1 MTRFHV
7 LPHPL
12 SVLVVTGLALA
23 GLVLPPSPVAAAPA
37 DPASVSPVASGPA
50 QDGSTASPTGAPDG
64 TGRAALSIPGPAQ
77 ALPPAV
83 AEGQQGYLR
92 TLQPGD
98 AEAVPGWKAR
108 SVASESVTVG
118 YTYQGEDGSTDG
130 RIYAWSDLD
139 RDGQGGVAPGSA
151 PHDATQPE
159 PDSASQDA
167 ATQATPDGADQATQ
181 DATTQATQDGAAQD
195 AATQV
200 APHGAAQPTQPTPD
214 EPGQDEG
221 AGQEVT
227 GRGRTPGSVLE
238 DGNGYLVNPN
248 GSAVVRP
255 TGSATTWAF
264 TKPGTYTL
272 HVAPKGQGDKGQGD
286 EAASQEAVDY
296 TVTVGDAVGQGGG
309 AQPGSG
315 AGPEAQPGPVG
326 QPAPAE
332 QPGPATE
339 KPETSPGVQPASPL
353 DGRKSPSDGR
363 KPASNGQETTSSA
376 QTPTDG
382 ASASDTRQGS
392 PAPSQGSQQSTSSNG
407 AGGSAPGGTG
417 NGTASRPG
425 TAVTPGPGRSSGTTP
440 GSGRSATTPP
450 ETCLATT
457 VTREATAEEAK
468 RLGISPKTTAPAPAP
483 VANTAVTTLTFK
495 VGDGAPAAGGVDK
508 GGFDLGPVVENG
520 TVLARVRNDD
530 DKWVDPSSMTFAL
543 GGAARTKAPGDVS
556 SVAAEGSTVWAISSR
571 GGAGSLSLG
580 LSARHKNLVS
590 GTTGG
595 VEFTLLSVSGPD
607 KGKVGVYSPGFL
619 GGAVAR
625 DKDGKPVL
633 FFDKEGSG
641 YTLPHGARGLQNWMF
656 TEPGTYKL
664 TIAMKVTPVSGEL
677 TGSVGGA
684 TSASPA
690 PTGPGGATS
699 PATPG
704 PTAPTSPAP
713 GGSGGSSPAPSGPA
727 APTSPAAPGSTAPG
741 GASTAS
747 PGGVRSV
754 ASGGSPA
761 GVNAVGAATGP
772 DSSSG
777 SSGSPTRPGSS
788 GSPAAP
794 GSPGASNPDSARP
807 TGAPTNPTGAP
818 VGPTPTSSSTP
829 RSSGSTATLV
839 PTGETGPNGLP
850 MVKEIVG
857 RTPSGKPCTPGS
869 LARTGASP
877 LVPLT
882 LAGVLALVGT
892 AAVVTRRRAL
902 ARYVSARR

>member
-167 ATQATPDGADQATQ
+167 ATQAT
-181 DATTQATQDGAAQD
+181 QDGAAQD

-255 TGSATTWAF
+255 TRSATTWAF

-272 HVAPKGQGDKGQGD
+272 HVAPKGQGDK
-286 EAASQEAVDY
+286 AASRETVDY

-353 DGRKSPSDGR
+353 DGSALNGQ
-363 KPASNGQETTSSA
+363 KPAPEQQETTSSA

-382 ASASDTRQGS
+382 ASASDTRPTNPAS
-392 PAPSQGSQQSTSSNG
+392 PQGSQQSTSSNG
-407 AGGSAPGGTG
+407 VGGSAPGGTG

-571 GGAGSLSLG
+571 GGVGSLSLG

-633 FFDKEGSG
+633 FFDKEGSS
-641 YTLPHGARGLQNWMF
+641 YTLPHEARGLQNWMF

-704 PTAPTSPAP
+704 PAAPTSPAP

-754 ASGGSPA
+754 AGGGSLA

-772 DSSSG
+772 DPSSG
-777 SSGSPTRPGSS
+777 SSAGSTRPGSS
-788 GSPAAP
+788 GSPGAP
-794 GSPGASNPDSARP
+794 GSPGASNPNSARP

-818 VGPTPTSSSTP
+818 VGPTPTSSSSTP

>member
-130 RIYAWSDLD
+130 KIYAWSDLD
-139 RDGQGGVAPGSA
+139 KDGQGVAPGSTS
-151 PHDATQPE
+151 HDATQPE

-167 ATQATPDGADQATQ
+167 STQPAPDGADQATQ

-200 APHGAAQPTQPTPD
+200 APHGATQATQPSPD

-238 DGNGYLVNPN
+238 DGKGYLVSPN

-272 HVAPKGQGDKGQGD
+272 HVTPKGQGDK
-286 EAASQEAVDY
+286 AASRETVDY

-353 DGRKSPSDGR
+353 DGSALNGQ
-363 KPASNGQETTSSA
+363 KPAPEQQETTSSA

-382 ASASDTRQGS
+382 ASASDTRPTNPAS
-392 PAPSQGSQQSTSSNG
+392 PQGSQQSTSSNG
-407 AGGSAPGGTG
+407 VGGSAPGGTG

-571 GGAGSLSLG
+571 GGVGSLSLG

-641 YTLPHGARGLQNWMF
+641 YTLPHEARGLQNWMF

-704 PTAPTSPAP
+704 PAAPTSPAP

-754 ASGGSPA
+754 AGGGSPA

-772 DSSSG
+772 DPSSG
-777 SSGSPTRPGSS
+777 SSAGSTRPGSS
-788 GSPAAP
+788 GSP
-794 GSPGASNPDSARP
+794 GASNPNSARP

-818 VGPTPTSSSTP
+818 VGPTPTSSSSSSTP

>member
-23 GLVLPPSPVAAAPA
+23 GLVLPASPVAAAPA

-77 ALPPAV
+77 DLPPAV

-151 PHDATQPE
+151 PHGTTQPT

-167 ATQATPDGADQATQ
+167 STQPAPDGADQATQ

-200 APHGAAQPTQPTPD
+200 APHGATQATQPSPD

-238 DGNGYLVNPN
+238 DGRGYLVSPN

-272 HVAPKGQGDKGQGD
+272 HVTPKGQGD
-286 EAASQEAVDY
+286 EAASRETVDY

-353 DGRKSPSDGR
+353 DGSALNGQ
-363 KPASNGQETTSSA
+363 KPAPEQQETTSSA

-382 ASASDTRQGS
+382 ASASDTRPTNPAS
-392 PAPSQGSQQSTSSNG
+392 PQGSQQSTSSNG
-407 AGGSAPGGTG
+407 VGGSAPGGTG

-457 VTREATAEEAK
+457 VTREATAEEAR
-468 RLGISPKTTAPAPAP
+468 RLGISPKTTAPAPTP

-571 GGAGSLSLG
+571 GGVGSLSLG

-704 PTAPTSPAP
+704 PAAPTSPTP

-754 ASGGSPA
+754 AGGGSPV
-761 GVNAVGAATGP
+761 GVSAVGAATGP

-794 GSPGASNPDSARP
+794 GSPGASSPNSASP
-807 TGAPTNPTGAP
+807 TGAPAS
-818 VGPTPTSSSTP
+818 PTPTSSSTP

-882 LAGVLALVGT
+882 LAGVLTLVGT

-902 ARYVSARR
+902 TRYVSARR

>member
-1 MTRFHV
+1 M
-7 LPHPL
+7 
-12 SVLVVTGLALA
+12 
-23 GLVLPPSPVAAAPA
+23 
-37 DPASVSPVASGPA
+37 
-50 QDGSTASPTGAPDG
+50 
-64 TGRAALSIPGPAQ
+64 
-77 ALPPAV
+77 
-83 AEGQQGYLR
+83 
-92 TLQPGD
+92 
-98 AEAVPGWKAR
+98 R
-108 SVASESVTVG
+108 SVAGESVTVR
-118 YTYQGEDGSTDG
+118 YTHQGEDGSKDG
-130 RIYAWSDLD
+130 KIYAWSDLD

-151 PHDATQPE
+151 PHGTTQPT

-167 ATQATPDGADQATQ
+167 STQPAPDGADQATQ
-181 DATTQATQDGAAQD
+181 DAATQATQDDAAQD

-200 APHGAAQPTQPTPD
+200 APHGTTQATQPTPD

-238 DGNGYLVNPN
+238 DGRGYLVSPN

-272 HVAPKGQGDKGQGD
+272 HVTPKGQGD

-332 QPGPATE
+332 QAGPATE
-339 KPETSPGVQPASPL
+339 MPETSPGDQPASPP
-353 DGRKSPSDGR
+353 DGSALNEQKLAPEQQGT
-363 KPASNGQETTSSA
+363 ASSA

-382 ASASDTRQGS
+382 ASASDTRPTNPAS
-392 PAPSQGSQQSTSSNG
+392 PQGSQQSTSSNG
-407 AGGSAPGGTG
+407 AGGSASGGTG

-457 VTREATAEEAK
+457 VTREATAEEAR
-468 RLGISPKTTAPAPAP
+468 RLGISPKTTAPAPTP

-530 DKWVDPSSMTFAL
+530 DKWVDPTSMTFAL

-571 GGAGSLSLG
+571 SGAGSLSLG

-590 GTTGG
+590 GTTGA

-882 LAGVLALVGT
+882 LAGVLTLVGT

>member
-23 GLVLPPSPVAAAPA
+23 GLVLPASPVAAAPA
-37 DPASVSPVASGPA
+37 DPASPVSSGPA

-151 PHDATQPE
+151 PHGTTQPE
-159 PDSASQDA
+159 PDSATA
-167 ATQATPDGADQATQ
+167 
-181 DATTQATQDGAAQD
+181 TQATQDGASQD
-195 AATQV
+195 AAT
-200 APHGAAQPTQPTPD
+200 PTTSATPD

-238 DGNGYLVNPN
+238 DGRGYLVSPN

-272 HVAPKGQGDKGQGD
+272 HVTPKGQGDNGQGD

-332 QPGPATE
+332 QAGPATE
-339 KPETSPGVQPASPL
+339 MPETSPRDQPASP
-353 DGRKSPSDGR
+353 PDGR
-363 KPASNGQETTSSA
+363 KPASNEQKLAPEQQGTASSA

-382 ASASDTRQGS
+382 ASASDTRPTNPAS
-392 PAPSQGSQQSTSSNG
+392 PQGSQQSTSSNG
-407 AGGSAPGGTG
+407 AGGSASGGTG

-641 YTLPHGARGLQNWMF
+641 YTLPHEARGLQNWMF

-704 PTAPTSPAP
+704 PAAPTSPAP

-754 ASGGSPA
+754 AGGGSPA

-772 DSSSG
+772 DPSSG
-777 SSGSPTRPGSS
+777 SSAGSTRPGSS
-788 GSPAAP
+788 GSP
-794 GSPGASNPDSARP
+794 GASNPNSARP
-807 TGAPTNPTGAP
+807 TGAPAS
-818 VGPTPTSSSTP
+818 PTPTSSSTP

-892 AAVVTRRRAL
+892 AAVVTRRQAL

>member
-12 SVLVVTGLALA
+12 SVLIVTGLALA

-50 QDGSTASPTGAPDG
+50 QDGSTASPAGAPDG

-77 ALPPAV
+77 DLPPVV

-98 AEAVPGWKAR
+98 AEAVPGWQAR
-108 SVASESVTVG
+108 SVAGESVTVG

-159 PDSASQDA
+159 PDSATATQATQDGTAQDAATQDA
-167 ATQATPDGADQATQ
+167 ATQAT
-181 DATTQATQDGAAQD
+181 QDGASQD
-195 AATQV
+195 AAT
-200 APHGAAQPTQPTPD
+200 PTTSAAPD

-238 DGNGYLVNPN
+238 DGRGYLVSPN

-272 HVAPKGQGDKGQGD
+272 HVTPKGQGD
-286 EAASQEAVDY
+286 ETASREAVDY

-309 AQPGSG
+309 AQSGSG
-315 AGPEAQPGPVG
+315 AGPGAQPGPAG

-332 QPGPATE
+332 QAGPATE
-339 KPETSPGVQPASPL
+339 MPETSPGDQPASPP
-353 DGRKSPSDGR
+353 DGSALNEQKSAPEQ
-363 KPASNGQETTSSA
+363 QETTSSA

-382 ASASDTRQGS
+382 ASASDTRSTS
-392 PAPSQGSQQSTSSNG
+392 PASPQGSQQSTSSNG
-407 AGGSAPGGTG
+407 VGGSASGGTG
-417 NGTASRPG
+417 NGSTASRPG

-457 VTREATAEEAK
+457 VTREATAEEAR
-468 RLGISPKTTAPAPAP
+468 RLGISPKTTAPAPTP

-571 GGAGSLSLG
+571 SGAGSLSLG

-590 GTTGG
+590 GTTGA

-704 PTAPTSPAP
+704 PAAPTSPAP

-882 LAGVLALVGT
+882 LAGVLTLVGT

>member
-37 DPASVSPVASGPA
+37 DPASVSPVTSGPA

-151 PHDATQPE
+151 PHSATQPT

-167 ATQATPDGADQATQ
+167 STQPAPDGADQATQ
-181 DATTQATQDGAAQD
+181 DATT
-195 AATQV
+195 
-200 APHGAAQPTQPTPD
+200 PTTSATPD

-238 DGNGYLVNPN
+238 DGRGYLVSPN

-272 HVAPKGQGDKGQGD
+272 HVTPKGQGD

-296 TVTVGDAVGQGGG
+296 TVTVGDAVGQG
-309 AQPGSG
+309 AQSGSG
-315 AGPEAQPGPVG
+315 AGPGAQPGPVG

-339 KPETSPGVQPASPL
+339 GSETSPGTQPASPQ
-353 DGRKSPSDGR
+353 DGQSAPEQQRT
-363 KPASNGQETTSSA
+363 ASSA

-382 ASASDTRQGS
+382 ASASDTRSTS
-392 PAPSQGSQQSTSSNG
+392 PASPQGSQQFTSSNG
-407 AGGSAPGGTG
+407 VGGSAPGGTG

-457 VTREATAEEAK
+457 VTREATAEEAR
-468 RLGISPKTTAPAPAP
+468 RLGISPKTTAPAPTP

-590 GTTGG
+590 GTTGA

-607 KGKVGVYSPGFL
+607 KGKAGVYSPGFL

-777 SSGSPTRPGSS
+777 SSAGSTRPGSS
-788 GSPAAP
+788 GSPGAP
-794 GSPGASNPDSARP
+794 GSPGASNSNSARP
-807 TGAPTNPTGAP
+807 TGAPAS
-818 VGPTPTSSSTP
+818 PTPTSSSTP

-882 LAGVLALVGT
+882 LAGVLTLVGT

>member
-130 RIYAWSDLD
+130 KIYAWSDLD
-139 RDGQGGVAPGSA
+139 KDGQGVAPGSTS
-151 PHDATQPE
+151 HDATQPE

-167 ATQATPDGADQATQ
+167 STQPAPDGADQATQ

-200 APHGAAQPTQPTPD
+200 APHGATQATQPSPD

-238 DGNGYLVNPN
+238 DGKGYLVSPN

-272 HVAPKGQGDKGQGD
+272 HVTPKGQGDK
-286 EAASQEAVDY
+286 AASRETVDY

-353 DGRKSPSDGR
+353 DGSALNGQ
-363 KPASNGQETTSSA
+363 KPAPEQQETTSSA

-382 ASASDTRQGS
+382 ASASDTRPTNPAS
-392 PAPSQGSQQSTSSNG
+392 PQGSQQSTSSNG
-407 AGGSAPGGTG
+407 VGGSAPGGTG

-571 GGAGSLSLG
+571 GGVGSLSLG

-641 YTLPHGARGLQNWMF
+641 YTLPHEARGLQNWMF

-704 PTAPTSPAP
+704 PAAPTSPAP

-754 ASGGSPA
+754 AGGGSPA

-772 DSSSG
+772 DPSSG
-777 SSGSPTRPGSS
+777 SSAGSTRPGSS
-788 GSPAAP
+788 GSP
-794 GSPGASNPDSARP
+794 GASNPNSARP

-818 VGPTPTSSSTP
+818 VGPTPTSSSSSSSTP

>member
-37 DPASVSPVASGPA
+37 DPASPVASGPA
-50 QDGSTASPTGAPDG
+50 QDGSTASPAGAPDG

-77 ALPPAV
+77 DLPPAV

-98 AEAVPGWKAR
+98 AEAVPGWQAR
-108 SVASESVTVG
+108 SVAGESVTVR
-118 YTYQGEDGSTDG
+118 YTHQGEDGSKDG
-130 RIYAWSDLD
+130 KIYAWSDLD

-159 PDSASQDA
+159 PDSATQDA
-167 ATQATPDGADQATQ
+167 STQPAPDGADQATQ
-181 DATTQATQDGAAQD
+181 DAATQATQDGAAQD

-200 APHGAAQPTQPTPD
+200 APHGTTQATQATPD

-238 DGNGYLVNPN
+238 DGRGYLVNPN

-272 HVAPKGQGDKGQGD
+272 HVTPKGQGD
-286 EAASQEAVDY
+286 EAASREAVDY

-309 AQPGSG
+309 AQSGSG
-315 AGPEAQPGPVG
+315 AGPGAQPGPVG

-332 QPGPATE
+332 QAGPATE
-339 KPETSPGVQPASPL
+339 MPETSPGDQPASPP
-353 DGRKSPSDGR
+353 DGSALNEQ
-363 KPASNGQETTSSA
+363 KPAPEQQGTASSA

-382 ASASDTRQGS
+382 ASASDTRPTNPAS
-392 PAPSQGSQQSTSSNG
+392 PQGSQQSTSSNG
-407 AGGSAPGGTG
+407 AGGSASGGTG

-457 VTREATAEEAK
+457 VTREATAEEAR
-468 RLGISPKTTAPAPAP
+468 RLGISPKTTAPAPTP

-571 GGAGSLSLG
+571 SGAGSLSLG

-590 GTTGG
+590 GTTGA

-607 KGKVGVYSPGFL
+607 KGKAGVYSPGFL

-677 TGSVGGA
+677 TGSVGSA

-704 PTAPTSPAP
+704 PAAPTSPAP
-713 GGSGGSSPAPSGPA
+713 GGSGGSSPAPSSPA

-777 SSGSPTRPGSS
+777 SSGSPTSPGSS

-807 TGAPTNPTGAP
+807 TGAPAS
-818 VGPTPTSSSTP
+818 PTPTSSSTP
-829 RSSGSTATLV
+829 KGSGSTATLV

-882 LAGVLALVGT
+882 LAGVLTLVGT

>member
-12 SVLVVTGLALA
+12 SVLIVTGLALA

-50 QDGSTASPTGAPDG
+50 QDGSTASPAGAPDG

-77 ALPPAV
+77 DLPPAV

-98 AEAVPGWKAR
+98 AEAVPGWQAR
-108 SVASESVTVG
+108 SVAGESVTVG

-139 RDGQGGVAPGSA
+139 RDSQGGVAPGSA

-159 PDSASQDA
+159 PDSATA
-167 ATQATPDGADQATQ
+167 
-181 DATTQATQDGAAQD
+181 TQATQDGTAQD
-195 AATQV
+195 AAT
-200 APHGAAQPTQPTPD
+200 PTTSAAPD

-238 DGNGYLVNPN
+238 DGRGYLVDPN

-272 HVAPKGQGDKGQGD
+272 HVTPKGQGD

-332 QPGPATE
+332 QAGPATE
-339 KPETSPGVQPASPL
+339 MPETSPGDQPASPP
-353 DGRKSPSDGR
+353 DGSALNEQKLAPEQQGT
-363 KPASNGQETTSSA
+363 ASSA

-382 ASASDTRQGS
+382 ASASDTRPTNPAS
-392 PAPSQGSQQSTSSNG
+392 PQGSQQSTSSNG
-407 AGGSAPGGTG
+407 AGGSASGGTG

-457 VTREATAEEAK
+457 VTREATAEEAR
-468 RLGISPKTTAPAPAP
+468 RLGISPKTTAPAPTP

-777 SSGSPTRPGSS
+777 SSGSP
-788 GSPAAP
+788 AAP

>member
-130 RIYAWSDLD
+130 KIYAWSDLD
-139 RDGQGGVAPGSA
+139 KDGQGVAPGSTS
-151 PHDATQPE
+151 HDATQPE

-167 ATQATPDGADQATQ
+167 STQPAPDGADQATQ

-200 APHGAAQPTQPTPD
+200 APHGATQATQPSPD

-238 DGNGYLVNPN
+238 DGKGYLVSPN

-272 HVAPKGQGDKGQGD
+272 HVTPKGQGDK
-286 EAASQEAVDY
+286 AASRETVDY

-353 DGRKSPSDGR
+353 DGSALNGQ
-363 KPASNGQETTSSA
+363 KPAPEQQETTSSA

-382 ASASDTRQGS
+382 ASASDTRPTNPAS
-392 PAPSQGSQQSTSSNG
+392 PQGSQQSTSSNG
-407 AGGSAPGGTG
+407 VGGSAPGGTG

-425 TAVTPGPGRSSGTTP
+425 TAVTPGPGHSSGTTP

-571 GGAGSLSLG
+571 GGVGSLSLG

-641 YTLPHGARGLQNWMF
+641 YTLPHEARGLQNWMF

-704 PTAPTSPAP
+704 PAAPTSPAP

-754 ASGGSPA
+754 AGGGSPA

-772 DSSSG
+772 DPSSG
-777 SSGSPTRPGSS
+777 SSAGSTRPGSS
-788 GSPAAP
+788 GSP
-794 GSPGASNPDSARP
+794 GASNPNSARP

-818 VGPTPTSSSTP
+818 VGPTPTSSSSSSTP

>member
-7 LPHPL
+7 LPYPL

-23 GLVLPPSPVAAAPA
+23 GLVLPASPVAAAPA
-37 DPASVSPVASGPA
+37 DPASPVSSGPA

-98 AEAVPGWKAR
+98 AEAVPGWRVR
-108 SVASESVTVG
+108 SVAGESVTVR
-118 YTYQGEDGSTDG
+118 YTHQGEDGSKDG
-130 RIYAWSDLD
+130 KIYAWSDLD

-151 PHDATQPE
+151 PHGTTQPT

-167 ATQATPDGADQATQ
+167 STQPAPDGADQATQ
-181 DATTQATQDGAAQD
+181 DAATQATQDDAAQD

-200 APHGAAQPTQPTPD
+200 APHGTTQATQPTPD

-238 DGNGYLVNPN
+238 DGRGYLVSPN

-272 HVAPKGQGDKGQGD
+272 HVTPKGQGD

-332 QPGPATE
+332 QAGPATE
-339 KPETSPGVQPASPL
+339 MPETSPGDQPASPP

-382 ASASDTRQGS
+382 ASASDTRPTNPAS
-392 PAPSQGSQQSTSSNG
+392 PQGSQQSTSSNG
-407 AGGSAPGGTG
+407 AGGSASGGTG

-457 VTREATAEEAK
+457 VTREATAEEAR
-468 RLGISPKTTAPAPAP
+468 RLGISPKTTAPAPTP

-530 DKWVDPSSMTFAL
+530 DKWVDPTSMTFAL

-571 GGAGSLSLG
+571 SGAGSLSLG

-590 GTTGG
+590 GTTGA

-857 RTPSGKPCTPGS
+857 RIPSGKPCTPGS

-882 LAGVLALVGT
+882 LAGVLTLVGT

>member
-37 DPASVSPVASGPA
+37 DPASPVSSDPA

-98 AEAVPGWKAR
+98 AEAVPGWRVR
-108 SVASESVTVG
+108 SVASESVTVR
-118 YTYQGEDGSTDG
+118 YTHQGEDGSKDG
-130 RIYAWSDLD
+130 KIYAWSDLD

-151 PHDATQPE
+151 PHGTTQPT

-167 ATQATPDGADQATQ
+167 STQPAPDGADQATQ
-181 DATTQATQDGAAQD
+181 DAATQATQDGAAQD

-200 APHGAAQPTQPTPD
+200 APHGTTQATQPTPD

-238 DGNGYLVNPN
+238 DGRGYLVSPN

-272 HVAPKGQGDKGQGD
+272 HVTPKGQGD

-332 QPGPATE
+332 QAGPATE
-339 KPETSPGVQPASPL
+339 MPETSPGDQPASPP
-353 DGRKSPSDGR
+353 DGSALNEQ
-363 KPASNGQETTSSA
+363 KPAPEQQGTASSA

-382 ASASDTRQGS
+382 ASASDTRPTNPAS
-392 PAPSQGSQQSTSSNG
+392 PQGSQQSTSSNG
-407 AGGSAPGGTG
+407 VGGSASGGTG

-457 VTREATAEEAK
+457 VTREATAEEAR
-468 RLGISPKTTAPAPAP
+468 RLGISPKTTAPAPTP

-754 ASGGSPA
+754 TGGGSPA

-794 GSPGASNPDSARP
+794 GSPGASSPNSASP
-807 TGAPTNPTGAP
+807 TGAPAS
-818 VGPTPTSSSTP
+818 PTPTSSSTP
-829 RSSGSTATLV
+829 RSSGATATLV

-882 LAGVLALVGT
+882 LAGVLTLVGT

>member
-255 TGSATTWAF
+255 TRSATTWAF

-272 HVAPKGQGDKGQGD
+272 HVTPKGQGD

-818 VGPTPTSSSTP
+818 VGPTPTSSSTS

-882 LAGVLALVGT
+882 LAGVLTLVGT

>member
-37 DPASVSPVASGPA
+37 DPASPVSSGPA

-151 PHDATQPE
+151 PHGTTQPT

-167 ATQATPDGADQATQ
+167 STQPAPDGADQATQ

-238 DGNGYLVNPN
+238 DGRGYLVNPN

-272 HVAPKGQGDKGQGD
+272 HVTPKGQGD
-286 EAASQEAVDY
+286 EAASRETMDY

-315 AGPEAQPGPVG
+315 AGPGAQPGPAG

-332 QPGPATE
+332 QAGPTTE
-339 KPETSPGVQPASPL
+339 MPETSPGDQPASPP
-353 DGRKSPSDGR
+353 DGSALNEQ
-363 KPASNGQETTSSA
+363 KPAPEQQGTASSA

-382 ASASDTRQGS
+382 ASASDTRPTNPAS
-392 PAPSQGSQQSTSSNG
+392 PQGSQQSTSSNG

-417 NGTASRPG
+417 NGTTSRPG

-440 GSGRSATTPP
+440 GSGRSATTPS

-457 VTREATAEEAK
+457 VTREATAEEAR
-468 RLGISPKTTAPAPAP
+468 RLGISPKTTAPAPTP

-633 FFDKEGSG
+633 FFDKESSG

-704 PTAPTSPAP
+704 PAAPTSPAP

-777 SSGSPTRPGSS
+777 SSAGSTRPGSS
-788 GSPAAP
+788 GSPGAP
-794 GSPGASNPDSARP
+794 GSPGASNSNSARP
-807 TGAPTNPTGAP
+807 TGAPAS
-818 VGPTPTSSSTP
+818 PTPTSSSTP

-882 LAGVLALVGT
+882 LAGVLTLVGT

>member
-77 ALPPAV
+77 DLPPAV

-98 AEAVPGWKAR
+98 AEAVPGWQAR
-108 SVASESVTVG
+108 SVAGESVTVG

-159 PDSASQDA
+159 PDSATA
-167 ATQATPDGADQATQ
+167 
-181 DATTQATQDGAAQD
+181 TQATQDGTAQD
-195 AATQV
+195 AAT
-200 APHGAAQPTQPTPD
+200 PTTSAAPD

-238 DGNGYLVNPN
+238 DGRGYLVSPN

-272 HVAPKGQGDKGQGD
+272 HVTPKGQGD
-286 EAASQEAVDY
+286 ETASREAVDY

-309 AQPGSG
+309 AQSGSG
-315 AGPEAQPGPVG
+315 AGPGAQPGPAG

-332 QPGPATE
+332 QAGPATE
-339 KPETSPGVQPASPL
+339 MPETSPGDQPASPP
-353 DGRKSPSDGR
+353 DGSALNGQ
-363 KPASNGQETTSSA
+363 KPAPEQQETTSSA

-382 ASASDTRQGS
+382 ASASDTRPTNPAS
-392 PAPSQGSQQSTSSNG
+392 PQGSQQSTSSNG
-407 AGGSAPGGTG
+407 VGGSASGGTG

-457 VTREATAEEAK
+457 VTREATAEEAR

-571 GGAGSLSLG
+571 SGAGSLSLG

-590 GTTGG
+590 GTTGA

-607 KGKVGVYSPGFL
+607 KGKAGVYSPGFL

-677 TGSVGGA
+677 TGSVGSA

-704 PTAPTSPAP
+704 PAAPTSPAP
-713 GGSGGSSPAPSGPA
+713 GGSGGSSPAPS
-727 APTSPAAPGSTAPG
+727 SPAAPGSTAPG

-777 SSGSPTRPGSS
+777 SSGSPTSPGSS
-788 GSPAAP
+788 
-794 GSPGASNPDSARP
+794 GSPGASNPNSARP
-807 TGAPTNPTGAP
+807 TGAPAS
-818 VGPTPTSSSTP
+818 PTPTSSSTP
-829 RSSGSTATLV
+829 KGSGSTATLV

-850 MVKEIVG
+850 MVKEVVG

-882 LAGVLALVGT
+882 LAGVLTLVGT

-902 ARYVSARR
+902 TRYVSARR

>member
-98 AEAVPGWKAR
+98 AEAVPGWRAR

-151 PHDATQPE
+151 PHSATQPE
-159 PDSASQDA
+159 PDSATATQATQDGASQDAATQDA
-167 ATQATPDGADQATQ
+167 ATQAT
-181 DATTQATQDGAAQD
+181 QDGTAQD
-195 AATQV
+195 AAT
-200 APHGAAQPTQPTPD
+200 PTTSAAPD

-238 DGNGYLVNPN
+238 DGRGYLVSPN

-272 HVAPKGQGDKGQGD
+272 HVTPKGQGD
-286 EAASQEAVDY
+286 EAASREAVDY

-309 AQPGSG
+309 AQSGSG
-315 AGPEAQPGPVG
+315 AGPGAQPGPAG

-332 QPGPATE
+332 QAGPATE
-339 KPETSPGVQPASPL
+339 MPETSPGDQPASPP
-353 DGRKSPSDGR
+353 DGSALNEQKSAPEQQG
-363 KPASNGQETTSSA
+363 TTSSA

-382 ASASDTRQGS
+382 ASASDTRPTNPAS
-392 PAPSQGSQQSTSSNG
+392 PQGSQQSTSSNG
-407 AGGSAPGGTG
+407 VGGSASGGTG

-457 VTREATAEEAK
+457 VTREATAEEAR
-468 RLGISPKTTAPAPAP
+468 RLGISPKTTAPAPTP

-699 PATPG
+699 SATPG
-704 PTAPTSPAP
+704 PAAPTSPAP

-754 ASGGSPA
+754 AGGGSPV
-761 GVNAVGAATGP
+761 GVSAVGAATGP

-794 GSPGASNPDSARP
+794 GSPGASSPNSASP
-807 TGAPTNPTGAP
+807 TGAPASPTGAP
-818 VGPTPTSSSTP
+818 AGPTPTSSSTP

-882 LAGVLALVGT
+882 LAGVLTLVGT

>member
-77 ALPPAV
+77 DLPPAV
-83 AEGQQGYLR
+83 TEGQQGYLR

-98 AEAVPGWKAR
+98 AEAVPGWRAR

-139 RDGQGGVAPGSA
+139 RDSQGGVAPGSA

-159 PDSASQDA
+159 PDSATA
-167 ATQATPDGADQATQ
+167 
-181 DATTQATQDGAAQD
+181 TQATQDGASQD
-195 AATQV
+195 AATQD
-200 APHGAAQPTQPTPD
+200 AATPTTSATPD

-238 DGNGYLVNPN
+238 DGRGYLVDPN

-272 HVAPKGQGDKGQGD
+272 HVTPKGQGD
-286 EAASQEAVDY
+286 ETASREAVDY

-309 AQPGSG
+309 AQSGSG
-315 AGPEAQPGPVG
+315 AGPGAQPGPAG

-332 QPGPATE
+332 QAGPATE
-339 KPETSPGVQPASPL
+339 MPETSPGTQPASPP
-353 DGRKSPSDGR
+353 DGSALNGQ
-363 KPASNGQETTSSA
+363 KPAPEQQETTSSA

-382 ASASDTRQGS
+382 ASASDTRPTNPAS
-392 PAPSQGSQQSTSSNG
+392 PQGSQQSTSSNG
-407 AGGSAPGGTG
+407 VGGSASGGTG

-457 VTREATAEEAK
+457 VTREATAEEAR
-468 RLGISPKTTAPAPAP
+468 RLGISPKTTAPAPTP

-530 DKWVDPSSMTFAL
+530 DKWVDPTSMTFAL

-571 GGAGSLSLG
+571 SGAGSLSLG

-590 GTTGG
+590 GTTGA

-882 LAGVLALVGT
+882 LAGVLTLVGT

>member
-98 AEAVPGWKAR
+98 AEAVPGWRVR
-108 SVASESVTVG
+108 SVAGESVTVG

-139 RDGQGGVAPGSA
+139 RDGQGVAPGSA

-167 ATQATPDGADQATQ
+167 STQPAPDGADQATQ
-181 DATTQATQDGAAQD
+181 DAATQATQDGAAQD

-200 APHGAAQPTQPTPD
+200 APHGTTQATQPTPD

-238 DGNGYLVNPN
+238 DGRGYLVSPN

-272 HVAPKGQGDKGQGD
+272 HVTPKRQGD
-286 EAASQEAVDY
+286 EAASREAVDY

-309 AQPGSG
+309 AQSGSG
-315 AGPEAQPGPVG
+315 AGPGAQPGPAG

-332 QPGPATE
+332 QAGPATE
-339 KPETSPGVQPASPL
+339 MPETSPGDQPASPP
-353 DGRKSPSDGR
+353 DGSALNERKSAPEQQGT
-363 KPASNGQETTSSA
+363 ASSA

-407 AGGSAPGGTG
+407 VGGSAPGGTG

-425 TAVTPGPGRSSGTTP
+425 TVVTPGPGRSSGTAP

-457 VTREATAEEAK
+457 VTREATAEEAR

>member
-77 ALPPAV
+77 DLPPAV

-98 AEAVPGWKAR
+98 AEAVPGWQAR
-108 SVASESVTVG
+108 SVAGESVTVG

-151 PHDATQPE
+151 TQATQ
-159 PDSASQDA
+159 DGTAQDAATQDA
-167 ATQATPDGADQATQ
+167 ATQAT
-181 DATTQATQDGAAQD
+181 QDGTAQD
-195 AATQV
+195 AAT
-200 APHGAAQPTQPTPD
+200 PTTSAAPD

-238 DGNGYLVNPN
+238 DGRGYLVDPN

-272 HVAPKGQGDKGQGD
+272 HVTPKGQGD
-286 EAASQEAVDY
+286 ETASREAVDY

-309 AQPGSG
+309 AQSGSG
-315 AGPEAQPGPVG
+315 AGPGAQPGPAG

-332 QPGPATE
+332 QAGPATE
-339 KPETSPGVQPASPL
+339 MPETSPGDQPASPP
-353 DGRKSPSDGR
+353 DGSALNGQ
-363 KPASNGQETTSSA
+363 KPAPEQQETTSSA

-382 ASASDTRQGS
+382 ASASDTRPTNPAS
-392 PAPSQGSQQSTSSNG
+392 PQGSQQSTSSNG
-407 AGGSAPGGTG
+407 VGGSASGGTG

-457 VTREATAEEAK
+457 VTREATAEEAR
-468 RLGISPKTTAPAPAP
+468 RLGISPKTTAPAPTP

-590 GTTGG
+590 GTTGA

-704 PTAPTSPAP
+704 PVAPTSPAP

-754 ASGGSPA
+754 AGGGSPV
-761 GVNAVGAATGP
+761 GVSAVGAATGP

-794 GSPGASNPDSARP
+794 GSPGASSPNSASP
-807 TGAPTNPTGAP
+807 TGAPAS
-818 VGPTPTSSSTP
+818 PTPTSSSTP

-882 LAGVLALVGT
+882 LAGVLTLVGT

-902 ARYVSARR
+902 TRYVSARR

>member
-130 RIYAWSDLD
+130 KIYAWSDLD
-139 RDGQGGVAPGSA
+139 KDGQGVAPGSTS
-151 PHDATQPE
+151 HDATQPE

-167 ATQATPDGADQATQ
+167 STQPAPDGADQATQ

-200 APHGAAQPTQPTPD
+200 APHGATQATQPSPD

-238 DGNGYLVNPN
+238 DGKGYLVSPN

-272 HVAPKGQGDKGQGD
+272 HVTPKGQGDK
-286 EAASQEAVDY
+286 AASRETVDY

-353 DGRKSPSDGR
+353 DGSALNGQ
-363 KPASNGQETTSSA
+363 KPAPEQQETTSSA

-382 ASASDTRQGS
+382 ASASDTRPTNPAS
-392 PAPSQGSQQSTSSNG
+392 PQGSQQSTSSNG
-407 AGGSAPGGTG
+407 VGGSAPGGTG

-571 GGAGSLSLG
+571 GGVGSLSLG

-641 YTLPHGARGLQNWMF
+641 YTLPHEARGLQNWMF

-704 PTAPTSPAP
+704 PAAPTSPAP

-754 ASGGSPA
+754 AGGGSPA

-772 DSSSG
+772 DPSSG
-777 SSGSPTRPGSS
+777 SSAGSTRPGSS
-788 GSPAAP
+788 GSP
-794 GSPGASNPDSARP
+794 GASNPNSARP

-818 VGPTPTSSSTP
+818 VGPTPTSSSSSSSSSTP

>member
-1 MTRFHV
+1 M
-7 LPHPL
+7 
-12 SVLVVTGLALA
+12 
-23 GLVLPPSPVAAAPA
+23 
-37 DPASVSPVASGPA
+37 
-50 QDGSTASPTGAPDG
+50 
-64 TGRAALSIPGPAQ
+64 
-77 ALPPAV
+77 
-83 AEGQQGYLR
+83 
-92 TLQPGD
+92 
-98 AEAVPGWKAR
+98 PGWKAR

-151 PHDATQPE
+151 PHSATQPT

-167 ATQATPDGADQATQ
+167 STQPAPDGADQATQ
-181 DATTQATQDGAAQD
+181 DAATQATQDGAAQD

-200 APHGAAQPTQPTPD
+200 APHGTTQATQATPD

-238 DGNGYLVNPN
+238 DGRGYLVSPN

-255 TGSATTWAF
+255 TGSATTWPF

-272 HVAPKGQGDKGQGD
+272 HVTPKRQGD
-286 EAASQEAVDY
+286 EAASRETMDY

-315 AGPEAQPGPVG
+315 AGPGAQPGPAG

-332 QPGPATE
+332 QAGPATE
-339 KPETSPGVQPASPL
+339 MPETSPGDQPASP
-353 DGRKSPSDGR
+353 PDGR
-363 KPASNGQETTSSA
+363 KPASNGQGTASSA

-407 AGGSAPGGTG
+407 VGGSAPGGTG

-425 TAVTPGPGRSSGTTP
+425 TAVTPGPGRSSGTAP

-457 VTREATAEEAK
+457 VTREATAEEAR
-468 RLGISPKTTAPAPAP
+468 RLGISPKTTAPAPTP

-571 GGAGSLSLG
+571 SGAGSLSLG

-590 GTTGG
+590 GTTGA

-607 KGKVGVYSPGFL
+607 KGKAGVYSPGFL

-677 TGSVGGA
+677 TGSVGSA

-704 PTAPTSPAP
+704 PAAPTSPAP
-713 GGSGGSSPAPSGPA
+713 GGSGGSSPAP
-727 APTSPAAPGSTAPG
+727 
-741 GASTAS
+741 
-747 PGGVRSV
+747 V

-777 SSGSPTRPGSS
+777 SSGSPTSPGSS
-788 GSPAAP
+788 
-794 GSPGASNPDSARP
+794 GSPGASNPNSARP
-807 TGAPTNPTGAP
+807 TGAPASPTGAP
-818 VGPTPTSSSTP
+818 AGPTGAPAGPTPTSSSTP

-882 LAGVLALVGT
+882 LAGVLTLVGT

>member
-12 SVLVVTGLALA
+12 SVLVVTGLTLA
-23 GLVLPPSPVAAAPA
+23 GLVLPANPVAAAPA
-37 DPASVSPVASGPA
+37 DSASPVSSGPA

-98 AEAVPGWKAR
+98 AEAVPGWRVR
-108 SVASESVTVG
+108 SVAGESLTVG
-118 YTYQGEDGSTDG
+118 YTYQGEDGSKDG

-139 RDGQGGVAPGSA
+139 RDDQGGVAPGST
-151 PHDATQPE
+151 PHGTTQPT

-167 ATQATPDGADQATQ
+167 STQPAPDGADQATQ
-181 DATTQATQDGAAQD
+181 DAATQATQDGAAQD
-195 AATQV
+195 AAT
-200 APHGAAQPTQPTPD
+200 PTTSAAPD

-238 DGNGYLVNPN
+238 DGRGYLVDPN

-272 HVAPKGQGDKGQGD
+272 HVTPKGQGD

-309 AQPGSG
+309 AQPGSK

-332 QPGPATE
+332 QAGPATE
-339 KPETSPGVQPASPL
+339 MPETSPGVQPASPL
-353 DGRKSPSDGR
+353 DGSALNGQ
-363 KPASNGQETTSSA
+363 KPAPEQQGTASSA

-382 ASASDTRQGS
+382 ASASDTRPTNPAS
-392 PAPSQGSQQSTSSNG
+392 PQGSQQSTSSNG
-407 AGGSAPGGTG
+407 VGGSASGGTG

-457 VTREATAEEAK
+457 VTREATAEEAR

-571 GGAGSLSLG
+571 SGAGSLSLG

-704 PTAPTSPAP
+704 PAAPTSPAP

-727 APTSPAAPGSTAPG
+727 APSSPAAPGSTAPG

-772 DSSSG
+772 DPSSG
-777 SSGSPTRPGSS
+777 SSAGSTRPGSS
-788 GSPAAP
+788 GSPGAP
-794 GSPGASNPDSARP
+794 GSPGASNPNSARP
-807 TGAPTNPTGAP
+807 TGAPAS
-818 VGPTPTSSSTP
+818 PTPTSSSTP

>member
-130 RIYAWSDLD
+130 KIYAWSDLD
-139 RDGQGGVAPGSA
+139 KDGQGVAPGSTS
-151 PHDATQPE
+151 HDATQPE

-167 ATQATPDGADQATQ
+167 STQPAPDGADQATQ

-200 APHGAAQPTQPTPD
+200 APHGATQATQPSPD

-238 DGNGYLVNPN
+238 DGKGYLVSPN

-272 HVAPKGQGDKGQGD
+272 HVTPKGQGDK
-286 EAASQEAVDY
+286 AASRETVDY

-353 DGRKSPSDGR
+353 DGSALNGQ
-363 KPASNGQETTSSA
+363 KPAPEQQETTSSA

-382 ASASDTRQGS
+382 ASASDTRPTNPAS
-392 PAPSQGSQQSTSSNG
+392 PQGSQQSTSSNG
-407 AGGSAPGGTG
+407 VGGSAPGGTG

-571 GGAGSLSLG
+571 GGVGSLSLG

-641 YTLPHGARGLQNWMF
+641 YTLPHEARGLQNWMF

-704 PTAPTSPAP
+704 PAAPTSPAP

-754 ASGGSPA
+754 AGGGSPA

-772 DSSSG
+772 DPSSG
-777 SSGSPTRPGSS
+777 SSAGSTRPGSS
-788 GSPAAP
+788 GSP
-794 GSPGASNPDSARP
+794 GASNPNSARP

-818 VGPTPTSSSTP
+818 VGPTPTSSSSSTP